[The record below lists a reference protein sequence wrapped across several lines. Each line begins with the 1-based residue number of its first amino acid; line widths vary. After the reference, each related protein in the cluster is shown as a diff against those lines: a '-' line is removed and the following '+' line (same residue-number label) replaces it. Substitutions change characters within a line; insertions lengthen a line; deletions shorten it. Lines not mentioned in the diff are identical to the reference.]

1 MGIGTKII
9 LIVILL
15 HLIAG
20 FGYMVY
26 VLLPKKGDA
35 EEAEADQATDN
46 TQPENAN

>member
-26 VLLPKKGDA
+26 LLLPKKGDESEKK
-35 EEAEADQATDN
+35 EEGTEL
-46 TQPENAN
+46 